1 MAENQFELCDTNMNE
16 LIDRQ
21 STMTR
26 RELESMSQRIRDGDK
41 DAVKFIIIDQKVFD
55 VTEFIQDHPGG
66 AQVLLTHIGKD
77 ASGNK
82 I

>member
-1 MAENQFELCDTNMNE
+1 MAENQFELCDTNLSE
-16 LIDRQ
+16 SIDRQ

-26 RELESMSQRIRDGDK
+26 KELESMSQRIRDGDK

-82 I
+82 V

>member
-1 MAENQFELCDTNMNE
+1 MAESQFELCDTNMNE